1 MLMKVSENKTNET
14 RAFLDDALKLTSAPV
29 ITQAF
34 GFFII
39 PFITRLYPPE
49 SFGLAAAYNSIIVIF
64 GALVTFS
71 YNSAIIL
78 SKSESE
84 KNNLFV
90 LSTLITICITTIS
103 FVTIVFFSG
112 RISKLFDLPNLD
124 IVLWMIPIS
133 VLVWGLMQT
142 LKSFN
147 IREGKFANV
156 AISAILNVIVNN
168 GLVIA
173 IGYIFNPYVFIIIYG
188 QLVGG
193 IINTMVLCRY
203 FTYSKIV
210 TILKTV
216 SKEKILFVAKRHK
229 QFALMATP
237 QGLIGRLI
245 NEIPTYLLI
254 FYFSSTVLGFY
265 ALGMRILKIPMN
277 LISSSISEVFFQREG
292 PRSQINSE
300 SLEKTL
306 SILFIVGS
314 YPFIVLGISGEE
326 VTSFVFGSSWSQ
338 SGIYL
343 QILSPYIFTT
353 YMTSLSMSVMVILR
367 KQQNNL
373 IFQLANGIIMVICF
387 IIGGIM
393 NNEIIAFILF
403 SITGCISYIIYAI
416 YSFMNIHISI
426 RNIYTDIRPYMILS
440 VGLLSLL
447 MMVKLFHMPFNV
459 IIESN
464 IISLTLYYA
473 YVLYKHEDI
482 KLVFISLFTKRS

>member
-1 MLMKVSENKTNET
+1 MVYENDYIKTKRMIE
-14 RAFLDDALKLTSAPV
+14 
-29 ITQAF
+29 
-34 GFFII
+34 
-39 PFITRLYPPE
+39 
-49 SFGLAAAYNSIIVIF
+49 SIIDF
-64 GALVTFS
+64 
-71 YNSAIIL
+71 
-78 SKSESE
+78 
-84 KNNLFV
+84 
-90 LSTLITICITTIS
+90 
-103 FVTIVFFSG
+103 
-112 RISKLFDLPNLD
+112 
-124 IVLWMIPIS
+124 
-133 VLVWGLMQT
+133 
-142 LKSFN
+142 
-147 IREGKFANV
+147 
-156 AISAILNVIVNN
+156 
-168 GLVIA
+168 
-173 IGYIFNPYVFIIIYG
+173 
-188 QLVGG
+188 
-193 IINTMVLCRY
+193 
-203 FTYSKIV
+203 
-210 TILKTV
+210 
-216 SKEKILFVAKRHK
+216 
-229 QFALMATP
+229 
-237 QGLIGRLI
+237 I